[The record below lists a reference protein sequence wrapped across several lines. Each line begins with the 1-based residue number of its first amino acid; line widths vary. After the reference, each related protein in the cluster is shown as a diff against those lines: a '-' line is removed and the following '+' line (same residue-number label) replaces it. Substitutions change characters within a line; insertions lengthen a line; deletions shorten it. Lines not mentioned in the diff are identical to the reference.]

1 MRASF
6 ALPITG
12 AAVLSLHGMLCA
24 QAPAPSDTEFF
35 KHAKQLRADA
45 LHAMDPRLAAATYN
59 FAHGNTA
66 KYPWKTGI
74 VTTVFGIGSAKKGK
88 GASGASAWDPQWQ
101 ANYGGFDDPNPA
113 AREHYLP
120 KGFTPRLNPFY
131 VALPY
136 NDVGK
141 GATKPEARV
150 VIPWFKESFAEE
162 GKSVCR
168 DRWVLIRNS
177 AGKVCYAQWADSG
190 PYGADHWQYVFGN
203 EKPHPNANGGAG
215 LNVSPAV
222 RDYLGL
228 STTDVTD
235 WKFVETEGIPDG
247 PWSLHGA
254 NNPLVRPVARPQEP
268 HTAEALRKGDPLPD
282 IGAGPSVEPAKR

>member
-1 MRASF
+1 M
-6 ALPITG
+6 
-12 AAVLSLHGMLCA
+12 SLHGMLCA
-24 QAPAPSDTEFF
+24 QTPVSNDAEFL
-35 KHAKQLRADA
+35 KYAKQLRADA
-45 LHAMDPRLAAATYN
+45 LHTMDPRLAAATYN

-74 VTTVFGIGSAKKGK
+74 VTTVFWIGSAKKGK
-88 GASGASAWDPQWQ
+88 GAAGASAWDPQWQ

-113 AREHYLP
+113 TREHYLP
-120 KGFTPRLNPFY
+120 TGFTPRLNPFY

-150 VIPWFKESFAEE
+150 VIPWFKESFVEE

-177 AGKVCYAQWADSG
+177 AGRACYAQWTDSG

-203 EKPHPNANGGAG
+203 EKPRPNANGGAG

-235 WKFVETEGIPDG
+235 WKFVDAAAIPEG
-247 PWSLHGA
+247 PWSLHGT
-254 NNPLVRPVARPQEP
+254 NNPLVRPVARPPEP
-268 HTAEALRKGDPLPD
+268 HSAEALQKADPLPE
-282 IGAGPSVEPAKR
+282 IGAGPSIEPAKQ

>member
-1 MRASF
+1 MRATLI
-6 ALPITG
+6 LPIAG
-12 AAVLSLHGMLCA
+12 AAILSLHGMLCA
-24 QAPAPSDTEFF
+24 QTPVPDNAEFLEHAKKLRAEALHTIDPPVAAPA
-35 KHAKQLRADA
+35 
-45 LHAMDPRLAAATYN
+45 YN
-59 FAHGNTA
+59 FAHGDTE

-74 VTTVFGIGSAKKGK
+74 VTAVFWIGSAGKDK

-113 AREHYLP
+113 RRQDFVP
-120 KGFTPRLNPFY
+120 KRFTPRLNPFY

-150 VIPWFKESFAEE
+150 VIPWFKEAFMEE

-177 AGKVCYAQWADSG
+177 AGRVCYAQWADSG

-203 EKPHPNANGGAG
+203 EKPRPNANGGAG

-222 RDYLGL
+222 RDYLQL

-235 WKFVETEGIPDG
+235 WKFVDVARVPRG
-247 PWSLHGA
+247 PWELYGT
-254 NNPLVRPVARPQEP
+254 NNPFARPAAKVEEVRDIQG
-268 HTAEALRKGDPLPD
+268 LQKGEPLPD
-282 IGAGPSVEPAKR
+282 IGAGPAKP

>member
-1 MRASF
+1 
-6 ALPITG
+6 
-12 AAVLSLHGMLCA
+12 MLCA
-24 QAPAPSDTEFF
+24 QATTLSNAEFLE
-35 KHAKQLRADA
+35 HAKKLRTDA
-45 LHAMDPRLAAATYN
+45 LHTIDPPVAAAVYN

-66 KYPWKTGI
+66 RYPWKTGI
-74 VTTVFGIGSAKKGK
+74 VTTVFWIGSAGEDKS
-88 GASGASAWDPQWQ
+88 AAGASAWDPKWQ
-101 ANYGGFDDPNPA
+101 VNYGGFDDPNPA
-113 AREHYLP
+113 KRHHFIPAQ
-120 KGFTPRLNPFY
+120 FIPRQNPFY

-168 DRWVLIRNS
+168 DRWILIRNS
-177 AGKVCYAQWADSG
+177 SGKVCYAQWADCG

-203 EKPHPNANGGAG
+203 EKPRPNANGGAG

-222 RDYLGL
+222 RDYLQL

-235 WKFVETEGIPDG
+235 WKFVEIASVPVG
-247 PWSLHGA
+247 PWALYGD
-254 NNPLVRPVARPQEP
+254 NNPLVHRPKSPEEPQSSDALQN
-268 HTAEALRKGDPLPD
+268 AEIIPE
-282 IGAGPSVEPAKR
+282 IGAGPAARPDKK